1 MRRSLATRCRSL
13 LRRENAD
20 VRDRVPCRDERGRR
34 ACIAV
39 RELPSGDVRIEF
51 PAHVP
56 ISVQPLDVGR
66 LRRALRSA
74 VAPSEAA
81 ARIRRGRLTS

>member
-1 MRRSLATRCRSL
+1 MRRLLTTRCRSL
-13 LRRENAD
+13 LRSEKAD
-20 VRDRVPCRDERGRR
+20 VHDHVPCRDERGRR
-34 ACIAV
+34 ACITV

-51 PAHVP
+51 PTNGP
-56 ISVQPLDVGR
+56 ISVQSLDVGR

-81 ARIRRGRLTS
+81 TRTRRGRSAS